1 MKQIDTI
8 MSQMTGA
15 PVLKELANALR
26 KYSTEFPEEEEKY
39 HEAVSILRD
48 ALPADMT
55 PTLDEFLAAE
65 EADII
70 SRILYAGFSGFRA
83 NVENFHHPFSLDFT
97 RMDFFDCVKDHI
109 IGHFPINYESSRIT
123 DAFYKALPEHLQDT
137 YHDVTGYYIHME
149 CAGPKLA
156 HCAGYLLGNQLLP
169 WVEPGYRKDWHQ
181 TMIYEHQ
188 LAKYFG
194 IKSL

>member
-55 PTLDEFLAAE
+55 PTLEEFLAAE

-70 SRILYAGFSGFRA
+70 SRILYAGFNGFRA

-109 IGHFPINYESSRIT
+109 IGHLI
-123 DAFYKALPEHLQDT
+123 
-137 YHDVTGYYIHME
+137 
-149 CAGPKLA
+149 
-156 HCAGYLLGNQLLP
+156 
-169 WVEPGYRKDWHQ
+169 
-181 TMIYEHQ
+181 
-188 LAKYFG
+188 
-194 IKSL
+194 

>member
-26 KYSTEFPEEEEKY
+26 EYSTEFPDEEKKY
-39 HEAVSILRD
+39 YEAVSMLRD

-70 SRILYAGFSGFRA
+70 SRILYAGFNGFRA
-83 NVENFHHPFSLDFT
+83 NVENLRWSTLQF
-97 RMDFFDCVKDHI
+97 I
-109 IGHFPINYESSRIT
+109 IHLKICGMP
-123 DAFYKALPEHLQDT
+123 LPTTLLFLTQDSGRLILQ
-137 YHDVTGYYIHME
+137 G
-149 CAGPKLA
+149 
-156 HCAGYLLGNQLLP
+156 Q
-169 WVEPGYRKDWHQ
+169 
-181 TMIYEHQ
+181 
-188 LAKYFG
+188 
-194 IKSL
+194 